1 MNGPHRRWNPLQ
13 REWVLVSPHRTQRPW
28 QGAEEAPPPP
38 VPAYDPDCYLCPGN
52 ARVGG
57 VQNPNYTGPI
67 SFANDFPALLPEMAA
82 EMETSDLF
90 RAENVAGACEVI
102 CYGPDHGR
110 HLAQFAPDE
119 MRAVIDLWAATTE
132 RLGATYPWVQ
142 IFENRG
148 AAMGASNPHPHGQ
161 VWACSWM
168 PEIPAREDAAQR
180 DYYSEHGR
188 TLLVDVVEA
197 ELARGDRV
205 VAASAEWVWW
215 VPFWAV
221 WPFETM
227 LAPRRP
233 AARLTDLD
241 EAQRADL
248 AKFLPACIRRYD
260 ALFGVPFPY
269 SMGWHGAPF
278 GVAGKHWTVH
288 AHFMPPLLRSASVR
302 KWMVGFELLAMP
314 QRDLSAEQAAQ
325 RLREC
330 LR

>member
-1 MNGPHRRWNPLQ
+1 L
-13 REWVLVSPHRTQRPW
+13 S
-28 QGAEEAPPPP
+28 
-38 VPAYDPDCYLCPGN
+38 
-52 ARVGG
+52 
-57 VQNPNYTGPI
+57 
-67 SFANDFPALLPEMAA
+67 
-82 EMETSDLF
+82 
-90 RAENVAGACEVI
+90 
-102 CYGPDHGR
+102 
-110 HLAQFAPDE
+110 
-119 MRAVIDLWAATTE
+119 
-132 RLGATYPWVQ
+132 
-142 IFENRG
+142 
-148 AAMGASNPHPHGQ
+148 
-161 VWACSWM
+161 
-168 PEIPAREDAAQR
+168 
-180 DYYSEHGR
+180 
-188 TLLVDVVEA
+188 DVVEA

-233 AARLTDLD
+233 VARLTELD

-248 AKFLPACIRRYD
+248 AEFLPACIRRYD

-278 GVAGKHWTVH
+278 GAGAYHWTIH

-314 QRDLSAEQAAQ
+314 QRDLTAEQAAQ